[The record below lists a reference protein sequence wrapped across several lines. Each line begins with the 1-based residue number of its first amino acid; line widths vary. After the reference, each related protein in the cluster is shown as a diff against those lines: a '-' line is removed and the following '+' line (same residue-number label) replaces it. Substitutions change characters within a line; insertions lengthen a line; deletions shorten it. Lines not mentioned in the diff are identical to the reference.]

1 MSVQIR
7 NFLPVAGRLR
17 MGDGIDAI
25 NGVPTNGGLVIEA
38 VQVDDVFTQLI
49 YLNQDGALIKQMLPS
64 DTPVLLTPPF

>member
-25 NGVPTNGGLVIEA
+25 DGISTVGGLVIEA
-38 VQVDDVFTQLI
+38 TPMGDDLTQLI
-49 YLNQDGALIKQMLPS
+49 YLNQEGELIKRVLAS